1 MRGRAGD
8 GEGAATVDAGDDRW
22 RANVR
27 QDWVAAAAGWRHQDP
42 RFTKILDTIATTIV
56 EGARLR
62 PGMRLLDVASGPG
75 SSVLALA
82 RAVGPTGHVTA
93 SDLLPEMVMLIEE
106 LVAEAGVQNVSVALA
121 DAESL
126 PFPDASFEAVTCHL
140 GIVYFADVVRALR
153 EMRRVLQP
161 GGQVTL
167 TTWGPE
173 AENPYFYNLIEPF
186 WDVMDVPPP
195 DPSLPSIFRFGSR
208 GSLTARLESAGFERI
223 TEHVRTIRVPFD
235 GGVDEY
241 FRFVRGRAPTYER
254 LAARLSPEQLARVD
268 AGIVERVSRYLTPDG
283 LRIPAV
289 IVVATGRR

>member
-1 MRGRAGD
+1 MD
-8 GEGAATVDAGDDRW
+8 DPDDRW

-27 QDWVAAAAGWRHQDP
+27 ADWVAAAASWRNQDP
-42 RFTKILDTIATTIV
+42 RFTRILDVITTSIV
-56 EGARLR
+56 DAARLR

-75 SSVLALA
+75 SSVLPLA
-82 RAVGPTGHVTA
+82 RAVGPTGHLTA
-93 SDLLPEMVMLIEE
+93 TDLLPEMVTLMEE
-106 LVAEAGVQNVSVALA
+106 IVAEAGIENVTVALA
-121 DAESL
+121 DGEAL
-126 PFPDASFEAVTCHL
+126 PFANASYDAVTCHL

-153 EMRRVLQP
+153 EMRRVLRP

-186 WDVMDVPPP
+186 WEVMDVPPP

-208 GSLTARLESAGFERI
+208 GSLTARLESAGFERV
-223 TEHVRTIRVPFD
+223 TEQTRTLHVPFD
-235 GGVDEY
+235 GGPEEY

-254 LAARLSPEQLARVD
+254 LAARMSPEQLERVN
-268 AGIVERVSRYLTPDG
+268 AGILERICQHDTPQG

-289 IVVATGRR
+289 IVVATGRH